1 MTHERHMDQ
10 LTDLPR
16 NIVPE
21 EFFERVLSSL
31 ETMGDIQEN
40 IPDHALI
47 HLEGAGGGT
56 WMIAVREGRA
66 LIERSENPDPVLQ
79 ISLRVSDWREFVAGR
94 VLEEVQRHLSV
105 NLLDPRT
112 LLRILTSREA
122 LELVRDL
129 SGDVQIVIE
138 DREEDLDYVGTVTL
152 GPATPSVAK
161 PTTRVSVG
169 L

>member
-1 MTHERHMDQ
+1 MDQ

-31 ETMGDIQEN
+31 ETTGDILAT

-56 WMIAVREGRA
+56 WMLAVREGRA
-66 LIERSENPDPVLQ
+66 VIERSEAPEPVLQ

-94 VLEEVQRHLSV
+94 VLDEVQRHLSV

-112 LLRILTSREA
+112 LRTLGLGRGHLGKVTA
-122 LELVRDL
+122 LVF
-129 SGDVQIVIE
+129 SGDGQTLCSAGQDGTIVVWTV
-138 DREEDLDYVGTVTL
+138 DALLDG
-152 GPATPSVAK
+152 ASD
-161 PTTRVSVG
+161 S
-169 L
+169 